1 MWKECKEKCQR
12 NILAGIGNDLQSILN
27 RNFHEIDDEMERCVF
42 SMDFCNICDHR
53 QLCIPFAFQACWSK
67 ACWSKACRKWILFSH
82 SKHVSND
89 VWIKTKKKNWYKKN
103 ANTNIRSQLILRK
116 WNLWFSCRFSV
127 SHVIKQLCN
136 EWLHTNN
143 T

>member
-67 ACWSKACRKWILFSH
+67 SVSEMDIIQSFKTRLKWCVNKNEKKKI
-82 SKHVSND
+82 D
-89 VWIKTKKKNWYKKN
+89 TKKMQIQIFDHSWFCVNGICDSRVGSLCLTLLSSC
-103 ANTNIRSQLILRK
+103 ATNGYTQITHKLR
-116 WNLWFSCRFSV
+116 
-127 SHVIKQLCN
+127 
-136 EWLHTNN
+136 
-143 T
+143 